1 MDKKKFLKDFKLLDN
16 KYYEHI
22 YKEFFKTNE
31 LSTAI
36 KPALRKIGYSIL
48 RIYILS
54 LIILSC
60 LDNLSRDIIVYK
72 NMTREQKNE
81 LKNFKIKLY
90 KIFNQTCKTMDV
102 IADLLP

>member
-1 MDKKKFLKDFKLLDN
+1 MNSIKIN
-16 KYYEHI
+16 YYKNFREQ
-22 YKEFFKTNE
+22 YLKTNE
-31 LSTAI
+31 LMTAI
-36 KPALRKIGYSIL
+36 KPNFKKIGYSTL
-48 RIYILS
+48 RIYVVS